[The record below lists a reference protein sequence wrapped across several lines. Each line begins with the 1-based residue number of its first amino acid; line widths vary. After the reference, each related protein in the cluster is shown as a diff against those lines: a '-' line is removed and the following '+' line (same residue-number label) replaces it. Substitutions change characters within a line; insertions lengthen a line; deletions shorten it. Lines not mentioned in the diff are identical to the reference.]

1 MLKPKSPQ
9 ESFYGSYLYDRIVPV
24 DHLLRKINQV
34 VDFSFAGQILNDRY
48 HPPIGR
54 PAEAPEFMLRLCL
67 LQYIYGDSDRQVVEN
82 ARLNLAYKYFLGL
95 AVDAEVPDYT
105 TVSYFRAQRLGEEK
119 FEAVLDQI
127 IRQCID
133 KGLVKGKRQIIDSTH
148 IRGNITLSSITGLV
162 RKCREN
168 ALKTIEKQDRRVA
181 ESLGLTD
188 IQNAK
193 KAKFTSAEE
202 GLQKEIEAAG
212 ELLDSVTAE
221 LRARRISPTE
231 ELQKD
236 LGLLEKA
243 VADREEHAKDKLLSP
258 VDPDARMGKK
268 TSSTWPGYKAHIIM
282 EEETGII
289 TGVETTPANAT
300 DGSQLQPML
309 KEQEETHSL
318 KPQELTADKAYDWG
332 ENLESL
338 ANNKTI
344 ANIALSKQ
352 VNHRNGAGYFTV
364 DDFLYDPENIKLMC
378 PAGHISTKC
387 YNEVL
392 YNYQLNKPGYAF
404 RFRPSWCNV
413 CLLKPKCV
421 KNKQGRRIYISHYE
435 PYFRQ
440 ARERFASEEGK
451 QAYRN
456 RYKIEQ
462 KVADLTRYCGLR
474 RCRYRGLGRAH
485 IHTLLATIVCN
496 IKRMVKLLWGKPDN
510 YYLESSVA
518 IQTARTGLK
527 SKATTLKNEANM
539 T

>member
-34 VDFSFAGQILNDRY
+34 VDFSFAGQVLNDRY
-48 HPPIGR
+48 HPRIGR

-119 FEAVLDQI
+119 FQLVLEQI
-127 IRQCID
+127 VRQCID
-133 KGLVKGKRQIIDSTH
+133 KGLVKGDRQIIDSTH

-162 RKCREN
+162 SKCREN
-168 ALKTIEKQDRRVA
+168 VLKTVKKQDRRVA

-231 ELQKD
+231 ELKKD

-243 VADREEHAKDKLLSP
+243 VADREENAKDKLVSP
-258 VDPDARMGKK
+258 VDPDARQGKK
-268 TSSTWPGYKAHIIM
+268 TSTTWPGYKAHIVM

-300 DGSQLQPML
+300 DGSQLKPLL
-309 KEQEETHSL
+309 KEQEKVHSL

-338 ANNKTI
+338 AGKKII

-352 VNHRNGAGYFTV
+352 VNHRNSGYFTV

-378 PAGHISTKC
+378 PAGHISTNC
-387 YNEVL
+387 YEL
-392 YNYQLNKPGYAF
+392 SLAKYQLNKPGYAF

-413 CLLKPKCV
+413 CPLKPKCV
-421 KNKQGRRIYISHYE
+421 KNKQGRRIYISYYE

-440 ARERFASEEGK
+440 ARERLATEEGK

-474 RCRYRGLGRAH
+474 RCRYRGLARAH

-496 IKRMVKLLWGKPDN
+496 IKRMVKLLWRKPDN
-510 YYLESSVA
+510 YCLESPLA
-518 IQTARTGLK
+518 G
-527 SKATTLKNEANM
+527 
-539 T
+539 

>member
-9 ESFYGSYLYDRIVPV
+9 ESFFGSYLYDRIVHV

-34 VDFSFAGQILNDRY
+34 VDFSFARQILQDRY
-48 HPPIGR
+48 HPDIGR
-54 PAEAPEFMLRLCL
+54 PAEDPEFLLRLCL

-105 TVSYFRAQRLGEEK
+105 TISYFRTQRLGEEK
-119 FEAVLDQI
+119 FQLVLEQI
-127 IRQCID
+127 VRQCIE
-133 KGLVKGKRQIIDSTH
+133 KGLVKGKRQIIDSTPV
-148 IRGNITLSSITGLV
+148 IANISSSSITGLV

-168 ALKTIEKQDRRVA
+168 VLKTIEKQDAKIA
-181 ESLGLTD
+181 ERLGLKKL
-188 IQNAK
+188 QNAEQV
-193 KAKFTSAEE
+193 KFASKEE

-212 ELLDSVTAE
+212 ELLDAVTDE
-221 LRARRISPTE
+221 LILKKLIPNE
-231 ELQKD
+231 ELKKD
-236 LGLLEKA
+236 LELLEKA

-258 VDPDARMGKK
+258 VDPDARRGKK
-268 TSSTWPGYKAHIIM
+268 TNNSWPGYKAHIVM

-309 KEQEETHSL
+309 KEQERVYSL
-318 KPQELTADKAYDWG
+318 KPKELTADKAYDWG

-338 ANNKTI
+338 ASNKTI

-352 VNHRNGAGYFTV
+352 VNHRNGVGYFTV

-378 PAGHISTKC
+378 PAGHISTNC
-387 YNEVL
+387 YNEIL

-404 RFRPSWCNV
+404 QFKPSLCNI
-413 CLLKPKCV
+413 CPLKAKCV
-421 KNKQGRRIYISHYE
+421 KNKQGRRVYISYYE
-435 PYFRQ
+435 PYFRL
-440 ARERFASEEGK
+440 ARQRLATEEGK
-451 QAYRN
+451 RAYRN

-474 RCRYRGLGRAH
+474 RCRYRGLDRAH
-485 IHTLLATIVCN
+485 IHTLLATTVCN

-510 YYLESSVA
+510 CY
-518 IQTARTGLK
+518 LK
-527 SKATTLKNEANM
+527 SPVAG
-539 T
+539 

>member
-34 VDFSFAGQILNDRY
+34 VDFSFARQLFKDKY
-48 HPPIGR
+48 HPDIGR
-54 PAEAPEFMLRLCL
+54 PAEDPEFMLRLCL

-105 TVSYFRAQRLGEEK
+105 TISYFRVQRLGEEK
-119 FEAVLDQI
+119 FRSVLEQI
-127 IRQCID
+127 VGQCIS
-133 KGLVKGKRQIIDSTH
+133 KGLVKGKRQIIDSTPV
-148 IRGNITLSSITGLV
+148 IANISLSSITGLV

-168 ALKTIEKQDRRVA
+168 VLKTVEKQDTRIA
-181 ESLGLTD
+181 AGLGLKEL
-188 IQNAK
+188 QKAK
-193 KAKFTSAEE
+193 KVKFASNEE
-202 GLQKEIEAAG
+202 GLRGEIEAAG
-212 ELLDSVTAE
+212 KLLDSVTAE
-221 LRARRISPTE
+221 LRAKKISPTE

-243 VADREEHAKDKLLSP
+243 VADREKEAKDKLLSS
-258 VDPDARMGKK
+258 VDPDARQGKK
-268 TSSTWPGYKAHIIM
+268 TNHTWTGYKAHLVM

-300 DGSQLQPML
+300 DGSQLKPLL
-309 KEQEETHSL
+309 KKQEEVHSL

-338 ANNKTI
+338 ANHKTI

-352 VNHRNGAGYFTV
+352 VNRNGSGYFTV

-378 PAGHISTKC
+378 PAGHISNSC
-387 YNEVL
+387 YNVIL

-404 RFRPSWCNV
+404 QFKPSLCNV
-413 CLLKPKCV
+413 CSLKAKCV
-421 KNKQGRRIYISHYE
+421 KNKQGRRVYISYYE
-435 PYFRQ
+435 PYFRL
-440 ARERFASEEGK
+440 ARERLASEEGK

-485 IHTLLATIVCN
+485 IHTLLAATVCN

-518 IQTARTGLK
+518 I
-527 SKATTLKNEANM
+527 
-539 T
+539 

>member
-9 ESFYGSYLYDRIVPV
+9 ESFYGSYLYDRIVPI

-34 VDFSFAGQILNDRY
+34 VDFSFTGQILQDRY
-48 HPPIGR
+48 HPDIGR
-54 PAEAPEFMLRLCL
+54 PAEDPEFLLRLCL
-67 LQYIYGDSDRQVVEN
+67 LQYLYGDSDRQVVEN

-105 TVSYFRAQRLGEEK
+105 TISYFRAKRLGEEK
-119 FEAVLDQI
+119 FQSVLEQI
-127 IRQCID
+127 VRQCID
-133 KGLVKGKRQIIDSTH
+133 KGLVKGKRQIIDSTPV
-148 IRGNITLSSITGLV
+148 IANITLSSLTGLV

-168 ALKTIEKQDRRVA
+168 VLKTIEKQDTRIA
-181 ESLGLTD
+181 ENLGLKK

-193 KAKFTSAEE
+193 KVKFASTEE
-202 GLQKEIEAAG
+202 GLQKEVDAAG
-212 ELLDSVTAE
+212 KLLDSVTAE
-221 LRARRISPTE
+221 LRAKKINPTE

-243 VADREEHAKDKLLSP
+243 VVDREEKAKDKLLSP
-258 VDPDARMGKK
+258 VDPDARQGKK
-268 TSSTWPGYKAHIIM
+268 TNNSWPGYKAHIVM

-300 DGSQLQPML
+300 DGSQLKPLL
-309 KEQEETHSL
+309 KEQEQVHSI

-352 VNHRNGAGYFTV
+352 VNHRNGVGYFTV
-364 DDFLYDPENIKLMC
+364 DDFLYDPKNIKLMC
-378 PAGHISTKC
+378 PAGHISKSC
-387 YNEVL
+387 YNVIL

-404 RFRPSWCNV
+404 QFKPSLCNV
-413 CLLKPKCV
+413 CPLKSKCV
-421 KNKQGRRIYISHYE
+421 KNKEGRRVYISYYE
-435 PYFRQ
+435 PYFRL
-440 ARERFASEEGK
+440 ARERLATEEGK

-474 RCRYRGLGRAH
+474 RCRYRGLDGAG
-485 IHTLLATIVCN
+485 IHALLATTVCN

-510 YYLESSVA
+510 YYLESPVA
-518 IQTARTGLK
+518 G
-527 SKATTLKNEANM
+527 
-539 T
+539 